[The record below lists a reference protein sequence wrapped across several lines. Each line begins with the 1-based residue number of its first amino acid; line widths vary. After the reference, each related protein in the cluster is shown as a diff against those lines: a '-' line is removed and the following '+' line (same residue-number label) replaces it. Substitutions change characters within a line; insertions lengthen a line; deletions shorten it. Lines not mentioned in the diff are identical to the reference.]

1 MIFLHDIRAA
11 GKRNEGMMFAVKLH
25 AMDIPDV
32 QLKDIFEP
40 MVLYSNAPGF
50 EREDNKNRLLGW
62 VNDR

>member
-1 MIFLHDIRAA
+1 
-11 GKRNEGMMFAVKLH
+11 MFAVKLH

-62 VNDR
+62 VND